1 MPPISKFRVTRH
13 KIKKINMSRSAP
25 TSTLKLGGAE
35 GSTAAKV
42 ALLSHAVGCFRLSF
56 QSQWFSSGVSVAS
69 LWPPCGLPVVP
80 QIPDR
85 WLCGLPVLFR
95 WCPRGFPIGGS
106 VASQWLPS
114 GVPVASLWPPCGIPA
129 IRRRPACN
137 FSISRYIPP
146 ISRPYP
152 ACFFSISRYISL
164 LKEDIY
170 FLLTREM

>member
-1 MPPISKFRVTRH
+1 MHYFRTQLGAFAFLSNPSPLKNHWDRKGESTVFSW
-13 KIKKINMSRSAP
+13 SRA
-25 TSTLKLGGAE
+25 
-35 GSTAAKV
+35 V
-42 ALLSHAVGCFRLSF
+42 ASSF
-56 QSQWFSSGVSVAS
+56 Q
-69 LWPPCGLPVVP
+69 
-80 QIPDR
+80 
-85 WLCGLPVLFR
+85 LCGLPVLFR

-152 ACFFSISRYISL
+152 APYPACFFSISRYISFVER
-164 LKEDIY
+164 KYQYSFSKGIRRDIEKKQAGY
-170 FLLTREM
+170 GAGYGRDMGGI